1 MKLQEILHKNQILH
15 GEPDDTFPA
24 GAPVR
29 ERSQGLIWA
38 GNLESILNIT
48 RMINTSLVLSDV
60 LSLVMDQAI
69 RITRADR
76 GFIVLADADNHL
88 QRIMSL
94 DKDGKEVEPR
104 NFRVSTSVLDDVFR
118 TGESICIEDAL
129 HDERFEPSQSIID
142 LELQTIMC
150 APLMT
155 PDATIG
161 VIYVDSK
168 SLHAINKGEIL
179 RLFEILAGQAAIA
192 IQNARLYSNLKKTYD
207 ELKEA
212 NDHIIR
218 SERMALR
225 GEMAAEVS
233 HELNNILTIAHLQAQ
248 SLKRYIQRRDT
259 ENSEKYSGD
268 ILESINRIQT
278 FAENLLVRST
288 PKSEL
293 APLQINE
300 LIGKFHL
307 FIRLL
312 KKFRSGKI
320 VLELQNGIPEI
331 NADRDQIQ
339 QVLLNLVNNAIE
351 AAPQATITITTAC
364 DQSKREV
371 RLSVADNG
379 PGLDPNVKEK
389 LFTEKITTKP
399 NGHGYGLPVCKKIVD
414 NHGGTIIAE
423 SAEGRGTKFIITFP
437 LQMSQPD
444 R

>member
-1 MKLQEILHKNQILH
+1 MKLNELLNKNQILH
-15 GEPDDTFPA
+15 GEQN
-24 GAPVR
+24 GALAAEEYSALEP
-29 ERSQGLIWA
+29 SQVMNWSGD
-38 GNLESILNIT
+38 LETILNIT
-48 RMINTSLVLSDV
+48 RKINTSLVLADV

-76 GFIVLADADNHL
+76 GFIVLADAENRL
-88 QRIMSL
+88 QRIMNL
-94 DKDGKEVEPR
+94 DKHGKAVDPE

-129 HDERFEPSQSIID
+129 HDHRFEQSQSIID
-142 LELQTIMC
+142 LALQTIMC

-192 IQNARLYSNLKKTYD
+192 IQNARLYSNLKKTYE

-233 HELNNILTIAHLQAQ
+233 HELNNILTIANLQTQ
-248 SLKRYIQRRDT
+248 SLRRCIQRRDV
-259 ENSEKYSGD
+259 ENSDKYSGD

-293 APLQINE
+293 APMKLNE
-300 LIGKFHL
+300 LIGKFHV
-307 FIRLL
+307 FIKSL

-320 VLELQNGIPEI
+320 VLDLDESAPII
-331 NADRDQIQ
+331 NADRDQVQ

-351 AAPQATITITTAC
+351 ASQEATIIISTESDPA
-364 DQSKREV
+364 KGNL
-371 RLSVADNG
+371 RLIVADNG
-379 PGLDPNVKEK
+379 PGLDPSVKEK
-389 LFTEKITTKP
+389 LFAEKITTKP
-399 NGHGYGLPVCKKIVD
+399 NGHGFGLPVCRKIIE
-414 NHGGTIIAE
+414 NHGGSITAE
-423 SAEGRGTKFIITFP
+423 SAVGQGTRFIVTFP
-437 LQMSQPD
+437 LEKIKP
-444 R
+444 